1 MINWDD
7 IKYFLEVARSGN
19 ITAAAKKL
27 GVNHSTVSRRIQ
39 ALEEQNGV
47 RLFDRIPT
55 GYEMTEAASNIYE
68 FALEIE
74 ARNHDIARGLVG
86 QDSRLQGDINV
97 TMPHNILD
105 YCLMREVTRFKE
117 LHPEIRLNLFVA
129 KGVKNLAAREADVA
143 IRLTPSPPDYLIGKE
158 ITKIQHGF
166 YQSRNLKVTSE
177 VPIIVWGDETAL
189 PTWAQDHFPKAEIA
203 LRVDDLYSMYTA
215 VKAGLGIAK
224 MPCYLPD
231 TIADEEVRRID
242 IEIPPSSWGVWI
254 LSHVDLRH
262 TARVREC
269 RLFLGKCLEDRRS
282 LFKGLESLYV

>member
-47 RLFDRIPT
+47 RLFERIPT

-68 FALEIE
+68 YALEIE

-97 TMPHNILD
+97 TMPHDLLD
-105 YCLMREVTRFKE
+105 YCLMEEVKRFKVQ
-117 LHPEIRLNLFVA
+117 HPLIRLNLVVA

-143 IRLTPSPPDYLIGKE
+143 IRLTPNPPDYLIGKE
-158 ITKIQHGF
+158 ITKIQHGI
-166 YQSRNLKVTSE
+166 YANKHLEINSHTPV
-177 VPIIVWGDETAL
+177 IVWCDETN
-189 PTWAQDHFPKAEIA
+189 PPSWVQEQFPNAEIA
-203 LRVDDLYSMYTA
+203 LRVDDLYSMYAA
-215 VKAGLGIAK
+215 VKAGIGVAK
-224 MPCYLPD
+224 MPCYVPD
-231 TIADEEVRRID
+231 TIADDEVRRVAID
-242 IEIPPSSWGVWI
+242 IPPSSWGIWI
-254 LSHVDLRH
+254 LSHIDLRH

-269 RLFLGKCLEDRRS
+269 RLFLGQCLEVRKA
-282 LFKGLESLYV
+282 LFEGRDSAYK